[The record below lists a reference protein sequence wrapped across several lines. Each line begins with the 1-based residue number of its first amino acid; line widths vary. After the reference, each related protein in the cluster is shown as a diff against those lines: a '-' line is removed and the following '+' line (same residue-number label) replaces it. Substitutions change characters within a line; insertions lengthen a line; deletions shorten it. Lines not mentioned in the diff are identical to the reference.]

1 MRNYMK
7 MFRVAMLMLMC
18 LFTVTWTCDV
28 EAATLTKAEKKK
40 FSKYLNDGI
49 KDGYFKSK
57 TQGNLYGAT
66 FYVYDINGDGHKDV
80 IVSGALGLRSMTFS
94 EIYMHVDG
102 KYKAIPIR
110 GTLSGVSSK
119 GLNVKEHDYA
129 YAGAERYYSR
139 VAYKFDKHGNITAEC
154 SYNTSTLY
162 YDMATGKEY
171 KKGKVLSKTYLDANR
186 NKISKSKYKK
196 TLNQTNKKKNVKM
209 HSITKSNIKKY
220 LK

>member
-1 MRNYMK
+1 MNIEGLSEATLEKFVDRGFVKNYGDIFRLDRYYEQLVQMEGFGEKSYESYMK
-7 MFRVAMLMLMC
+7 
-18 LFTVTWTCDV
+18 
-28 EAATLTKAEKKK
+28 
-40 FSKYLNDGI
+40 
-49 KDGYFKSK
+49 
-57 TQGNLYGAT
+57 
-66 FYVYDINGDGHKDV
+66 FYD
-80 IVSGALGLRSMTFS
+80 
-94 EIYMHVDG
+94 
-102 KYKAIPIR
+102 
-110 GTLSGVSSK
+110 
-119 GLNVKEHDYA
+119 
-129 YAGAERYYSR
+129 AGAERYYSR